1 MITYLNSKSYTV
13 ADLKAIADRM
23 GIKVP
28 AGSRKAEIAE
38 VIVKG
43 IDIVHDDYLFC
54 QAEADRMAD
63 MVMEAFPPS
72 IAEIDEDYRN
82 SLSEARQAEIK
93 MIDKEYYARH
103 RAERQINNY
112 IRFNN
117 TDKLTPAQW
126 RRVRKSLR
134 KANLALRDLSVEF
147 V

>member
-28 AGSRKAEIAE
+28 SGSKKAEIAE
-38 VIVKG
+38 LIVGG
-43 IDIVHDDYLFC
+43 IEIVH
-54 QAEADRMAD
+54 ADILDTQGILDTVA
-63 MVMEAFPPS
+63 EAFPPS

-103 RAERQINNY
+103 RAERRINSY

>member
-1 MITYLNSKSYTV
+1 V

-38 VIVKG
+38 LIVKG

-54 QAEADRMAD
+54 QAESDRMAD

-103 RAERQINNY
+103 RAERRINSY